1 MWADG
6 MGGVRGLE
14 VGPGIGGWYAGERLG
29 GEVEEGDG
37 DGDVKQEEEEVGDGE
52 ITPAD
57 ENVGEDVDAETG
69 TKKRARQSQG
79 KQAAA
84 KSKRRR

>member
-1 MWADG
+1 

-29 GEVEEGDG
+29 GEIEEGDG
-37 DGDVKQEEEEVGDGE
+37 DGDGNVKQEEEEVGDGE
-52 ITPAD
+52 TTPAD
-57 ENVGEDVDAETG
+57 ENVGDDVDAETG

-79 KQAAA
+79 KQAA

>member
-1 MWADG
+1 

-29 GEVEEGDG
+29 GEVEVRVGDG

-79 KQAAA
+79 KQAA

>member
-1 MWADG
+1 

-14 VGPGIGGWYAGERLG
+14 VGPGIGGGYAGERLG

-79 KQAAA
+79 KKAAA